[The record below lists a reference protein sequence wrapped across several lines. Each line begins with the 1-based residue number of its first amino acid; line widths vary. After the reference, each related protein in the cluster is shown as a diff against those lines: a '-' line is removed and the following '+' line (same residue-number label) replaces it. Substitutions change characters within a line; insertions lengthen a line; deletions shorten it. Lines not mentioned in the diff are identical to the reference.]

1 MRYQQSVR
9 QRPPATASSCRHVL
23 ERPSLPKPP
32 ALHPTLLFLM
42 PAQVAFNFLFHFYTL
57 QRLTIP
63 FAATSAGASP
73 QWLIVSLLCCP
84 LAFVLYMG
92 WLDLAGVLA
101 GMAVGI
107 VAASLTVL
115 LTWHDTPGCL
125 PGDGWRSALVS
136 QPENDVGVRV
146 ARAALSAV
154 PGLLAVMG
162 FIMGVVWISTIAGE
176 VVASVGFLAALAGI
190 PPGIMGLTLLAWGNS
205 LGDFFGN
212 RAMAKAGHA
221 NIAITAC
228 FAGPL
233 FNMLLS
239 LALGFSS
246 YLRKLGQPSAP
257 VVLTPE
263 LGLGCFFLIG
273 YNIVLLCV
281 GHLNQGR
288 LPPWFA
294 LFARG
299 WYAAYFVLAVLS
311 GVVKGE

>member
-1 MRYQQSVR
+1 
-9 QRPPATASSCRHVL
+9 
-23 ERPSLPKPP
+23 
-32 ALHPTLLFLM
+32 
-42 PAQVAFNFLFHFYTL
+42 
-57 QRLTIP
+57 
-63 FAATSAGASP
+63 
-73 QWLIVSLLCCP
+73 
-84 LAFVLYMG
+84 
-92 WLDLAGVLA
+92 
-101 GMAVGI
+101 
-107 VAASLTVL
+107 
-115 LTWHDTPGCL
+115 
-125 PGDGWRSALVS
+125 
-136 QPENDVGVRV
+136 
-146 ARAALSAV
+146 
-154 PGLLAVMG
+154 
-162 FIMGVVWISTIAGE
+162 
-176 VVASVGFLAALAGI
+176 
-190 PPGIMGLTLLAWGNS
+190 
-205 LGDFFGN
+205 
-212 RAMAKAGHA
+212 MAKAGHA

-273 YNIVLLCV
+273 YNIVLLSV